1 MSLPSGSVSH
11 SSTRHQVLPLAVYL
25 LTPMVF
31 LLGQTGVAG
40 ANSRKE
46 DRGHE
51 AALRRARSSSAR
63 LKRRRLPKRWTGI
76 WPRRT
81 AWYRAFRDGN
91 PRCAA
96 ACSAVIQGSDCNLV
110 ATSVSISASFSALA
124 CLTLSW
130 MGVEFHLLAAALAAV
145 KGRG

>member
-1 MSLPSGSVSH
+1 MSLPSGSVTH
-11 SSTRHQVLPLAVYL
+11 SSTRQQVFPLATVL
-25 LTPMVF
+25 LTTMVF

-51 AALRRARSSSAR
+51 AALSRARSSSAR
-63 LKRRRLPKRWTGI
+63 LKRRRLPKRWTGT

-96 ACSAVIQGSDCNLV
+96 ACSAVIQGSECDLV
-110 ATSVSISASFSALA
+110 GTGVSISASFNALA
-124 CLTLSW
+124 YLMLSS
-130 MGVEFHLLAAALAAV
+130 MGVELHL
-145 KGRG
+145 

>member
-1 MSLPSGSVSH
+1 MSFPSGSESH

-25 LTPMVF
+25 LTPMDF

-40 ANSRKE
+40 AHSRKG

-51 AALRRARSSSAR
+51 AALSSARSSSAR
-63 LKRRRLPKRWTGI
+63 LKRRRLPKRWTGT

-96 ACSAVIQGSDCNLV
+96 ACSAVSQGSDLV
-110 ATSVSISASFSALA
+110 GTGVSISTSFSALA
-124 CLTLSW
+124 CLMLSS
-130 MGVEFHLLAAALAAV
+130 MEVESRL
-145 KGRG
+145 

>member
-1 MSLPSGSVSH
+1 MSFPSGSESH
-11 SSTRHQVLPLAVYL
+11 SSIRHQVLPLAVYL
-25 LTPMVF
+25 LTPMDF

-40 ANSRKE
+40 AHSRKG

-51 AALRRARSSSAR
+51 AALSSARSSSAR
-63 LKRRRLPKRWTGI
+63 LKRRRLPKRWTGT

-96 ACSAVIQGSDCNLV
+96 ACSAVIQGSECNLV
-110 ATSVSISASFSALA
+110 GTGVSISASFSALA
-124 CLTLSW
+124 YLMLSS
-130 MGVEFHLLAAALAAV
+130 MGVELHL
-145 KGRG
+145 

>member
-31 LLGQTGVAG
+31 LLGQTGIAG
-40 ANSRKE
+40 ANRRKE

-63 LKRRRLPKRWTGI
+63 LKRRRLPKRWTGT

-96 ACSAVIQGSDCNLV
+96 ACSAVIQGSECNLLGTGV
-110 ATSVSISASFSALA
+110 
-124 CLTLSW
+124 CLFQRF
-130 MGVEFHLLAAALAAV
+130 GLLDAFLD
-145 KGRG
+145 G